1 MNNRYN
7 NFYTEI
13 PISTKVVLGV
23 AELLVTRSYRN
34 STRDL
39 YRCELDGTVNYVEI
53 KRVLSINNH
62 KYKKLFGKL
71 QHSR

>member
-53 KRVLSINNH
+53 KRVLFTNNH
-62 KYKKLFGKL
+62 KYKKLSGKL

>member
-62 KYKKLFGKL
+62 KYKKLSGKL